1 MKLLSGLTLGLLGL
15 TCAQQFGEST
25 QVSTTTD
32 FLADVDLVLSQIES
46 GEVEVGAQAGGNI
59 ARMRSG
65 GVPDPILQQFAG
77 RKLPPGIQLS
87 DFAGGPNGFKT
98 QAFLKALQAAL
109 RKQAEAQ
116 RLRQQQLAAQRQRE
130 ALAAKAAREAAERE
144 ARLKAEQEAAQQ
156 AAEEAAQ
163 REAAEKAAA
172 EKAAAAAEKARA
184 EEAARKAAQA
194 AAQAEA
200 RRIAAEKEA
209 QRQAALREAARE
221 RARQQAEAAKAAQVA
236 REQAQAAEIDAA
248 MDAQS
253 ASSISDSIASFMT
266 DDEFFGSSSGRP
278 NQGNSDGSVASLQ
291 AGRPN
296 QSNANQAGRDL
307 IVSGQR
313 FNSCRVCNK
322 MTAAQCAAQSLT
334 VCYPVQDQETDDR
347 VCMLQYEQ
355 RRNSDGSLTTLY
367 TSRCAPPSTC
377 TAAIKQN
384 FAAGDERYNQCK
396 KSSTLAGTARYGTQ
410 SNCSFCQKLSH
421 ENGSANTDIFE
432 SVTAIFDGVT
442 PEDLALNPASRGTYS
457 VAQPLGQLFADATFS
472 YTVSG

>member
-278 NQGNSDGSVASLQ
+278 NQGNFFFFTSICLKDLLKEILTGQSPAF
-291 AGRPN
+291 RP
-296 QSNANQAGRDL
+296 
-307 IVSGQR
+307 V
-313 FNSCRVCNK
+313 
-322 MTAAQCAAQSLT
+322 
-334 VCYPVQDQETDDR
+334 DQ
-347 VCMLQYEQ
+347 
-355 RRNSDGSLTTLY
+355 
-367 TSRCAPPSTC
+367 
-377 TAAIKQN
+377 IK
-384 FAAGDERYNQCK
+384 ATRI
-396 KSSTLAGTARYGTQ
+396 
-410 SNCSFCQKLSH
+410 KLV
-421 ENGSANTDIFE
+421 
-432 SVTAIFDGVT
+432 VT
-442 PEDLALNPASRGTYS
+442 
-457 VAQPLGQLFADATFS
+457 
-472 YTVSG
+472 